1 VEILID
7 PPDSLKHN
15 AASAFG
21 EEGVRFYGFFPST
34 ESGGEDSDVFQS
46 GNTFDGGA
54 AGADFYYAA
63 PAKEMIAEP
72 IFVLATPTFNDYL
85 KDVV

>member
-1 VEILID
+1 
-7 PPDSLKHN
+7 
-15 AASAFG
+15 
-21 EEGVRFYGFFPST
+21 
-34 ESGGEDSDVFQS
+34 VFQS
-46 GNTFDGGA
+46 GSTFDGA
-54 AGADFYYAA
+54 AGADFYYAAA

>member
-1 VEILID
+1 V
-7 PPDSLKHN
+7 H
-15 AASAFG
+15 SAENECDFTAFFHQPRAG
-21 EEGVRFYGFFPST
+21 ERLPMCFRAGIHLMV
-34 ESGGEDSDVFQS
+34 
-46 GNTFDGGA
+46 

>member
-1 VEILID
+1 M
-7 PPDSLKHN
+7 
-15 AASAFG
+15 
-21 EEGVRFYGFFPST
+21 
-34 ESGGEDSDVFQS
+34 FQS
-46 GNTFDGGA
+46 GSTFDGA
-54 AGADFYYAA
+54 AGADFYYAAA